1 MHIFGNVLMVN
12 NRCHGRC
19 YVKKL
24 IPLCTFLKF
33 RTHLNLARS
42 FQNAFDKCLKIM
54 NLIFSR
60 NSIFHEHHHIL
71 GYHSTLNCCCTDCRN
86 WASHLSR
93 NKWLLVFLCSEK
105 VPWTKKK
112 YLERELKLSLILSLL
127 WLHMGVV
134 LVVEFSL
141 YISTFLLINNNIIQI
156 FSALSAV
163 AMASVLG
170 CAQILKEGKPSEKK
184 FSQTSA
190 MPRFSWFFSTR
201 NGQNQLNVSLN
212 TTTPW

>member
-1 MHIFGNVLMVN
+1 MSIEILDCLFKGLVKSYIFEKFNFAWKSPYFRVPFH
-12 NRCHGRC
+12 R
-19 YVKKL
+19 KL
-24 IPLCTFLKF
+24 LLH
-33 RTHLNLARS
+33 R
-42 FQNAFDKCLKIM
+42 
-54 NLIFSR
+54 FSK
-60 NSIFHEHHHIL
+60 
-71 GYHSTLNCCCTDCRN
+71 Y
-86 WASHLSR
+86 LSR

-156 FSALSAV
+156 FSAVSAV

>member
-1 MHIFGNVLMVN
+1 ML
-12 NRCHGRC
+12 C
-19 YVKKL
+19 YK
-24 IPLCTFLKF
+24 
-33 RTHLNLARS
+33 
-42 FQNAFDKCLKIM
+42 
-54 NLIFSR
+54 NLICKLGLVY
-60 NSIFHEHHHIL
+60 EHNCFAL
-71 GYHSTLNCCCTDCRN
+71 SQWFLYFLNKIYFPCCCVALTTI
-86 WASHLSR
+86 SR
-93 NKWLLVFLCSEK
+93 RDRIRADRQQGIQHSNRYPFMH
-105 VPWTKKK
+105 
-112 YLERELKLSLILSLL
+112 LERGTVRIKCFAQEQNKMIPSRARTRRDRSIRSPRYIYGPLR
-127 WLHMGVV
+127 LHMGVV

-156 FSALSAV
+156 FSAVSAV

>member
-1 MHIFGNVLMVN
+1 MEYLNFVLSPPDSLE
-12 NRCHGRC
+12 NRKIHLGRERHC
-19 YVKKL
+19 ENKVFCPRTEQNDPVQGSNPDRSIRSPRY
-24 IPLCTFLKF
+24 IYGPL
-33 RTHLNLARS
+33 R
-42 FQNAFDKCLKIM
+42 
-54 NLIFSR
+54 
-60 NSIFHEHHHIL
+60 
-71 GYHSTLNCCCTDCRN
+71 
-86 WASHLSR
+86 
-93 NKWLLVFLCSEK
+93 
-105 VPWTKKK
+105 
-112 YLERELKLSLILSLL
+112 
-127 WLHMGVV
+127 LHMGVV

-141 YISTFLLINNNIIQI
+141 YISTLLLINNNIIQI
-156 FSALSAV
+156 FSAVSAV